1 MIIQR
6 VYYWFFNHTRTTSSG
21 TGRKDL
27 LRLTANSRKLQL
39 VQAYSRLYYEKKV
52 KDTVDVRY
60 KEHLETTAKHEQL
73 SRVAFSAN
81 VTKEFFDA
89 ETEEVKQEVEKYR
102 DRLLSGGTIK
112 LDDTADG
119 KDAIDEEAQQLMNK
133 QMQL

>member
-6 VYYWFFNHTRTTSSG
+6 VYYWFFNHTHTTSSG

-27 LRLTANSRKLQL
+27 LRLTANSRRLQL

-60 KEHLETTAKHEQL
+60 KEYLETTAKHEQL

-81 VTKEFFDA
+81 VMKEFFDA

-102 DRLLSGGTIK
+102 DKVLSGNTIK
-112 LDDTADG
+112 FDDTADG
-119 KDAIDEEAQQLMNK
+119 KDAINKEAQQSLNK
-133 QMQL
+133 QMQA

>member
-1 MIIQR
+1 M
-6 VYYWFFNHTRTTSSG
+6 
-21 TGRKDL
+21 
-27 LRLTANSRKLQL
+27 
-39 VQAYSRLYYEKKV
+39 

-60 KEHLETTAKHEQL
+60 KEHLETTAKDDQL

-81 VTKEFFDA
+81 VTKEFFDV

-102 DRLLSGGTIK
+102 DKVLSGGIIN

-119 KDAIDEEAQQLMNK
+119 EDAVDEESQQLMNK